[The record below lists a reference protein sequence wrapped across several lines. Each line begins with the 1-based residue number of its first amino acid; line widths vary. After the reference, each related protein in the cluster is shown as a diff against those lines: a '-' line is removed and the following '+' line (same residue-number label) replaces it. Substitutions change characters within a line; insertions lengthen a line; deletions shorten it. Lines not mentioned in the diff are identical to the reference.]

1 VAAGVAVVLT
11 MVMSSHIVVPSHRG
25 LNPSAYSPRVI
36 GAQAGNLSSVA
47 FSPDGKTLAAGA
59 TGGQKTSPKKGAQAD
74 GITYLWNATTWA
86 KIGRFSPG
94 GGAEAFSP
102 DGTMLAAAGGAH
114 NTSTYLYQVSPKRK
128 ITVLPD
134 HKVSVAAVAFSAN
147 DKRLAVNGTDGTV
160 HVWTVPP
167 SRGAV
172 PVTLS
177 PGTAN
182 SDAVA
187 FSPSGLTLAM
197 GGSDG
202 QAYLW
207 NAANGSTR
215 TVPIPGGSPITAV
228 AFSPGGGSLAAGES
242 DGATYV
248 WNLAR
253 HDSVALADP
262 GGSGVN
268 SVAFSPNGKWL
279 ATGDADGKTYLW
291 HLPGGKLARTLANPE
306 GAGHAAGS
314 VDSATAVL
322 SVAFDPDGT
331 SLATT
336 DTNGHA
342 YLWTVP

>member
-1 VAAGVAVVLT
+1 MAAGVAVVLT
-11 MVMSSHIVVPSHRG
+11 MVMSSHIVAPSHHG

-47 FSPDGKTLAAGA
+47 FSPDGKTLAAGG
-59 TGGQKTSPKKGAQAD
+59 TGGQKSGPKTGPKAD
-74 GITYLWNATTWA
+74 GATYLWNASTWA
-86 KIGRFSPG
+86 RIGKFSPG

-114 NTSTYLYQVSPKRK
+114 NMSTYLWQVNPKRK
-128 ITVLPD
+128 IAQLPD
-134 HKVSVAAVAFSAN
+134 QKVSVAAVAFSAN
-147 DKRLAVNGTDGTV
+147 SKKLAVNGTDGTV
-160 HVWTVPP
+160 RVWTLPP

-172 PVTLS
+172 PASVS
-177 PGTAN
+177 SGTVN

-187 FSPSGLTLAM
+187 FSPTGLTLAM

-215 TVPIPGGSPITAV
+215 TVPIPGSSPITAV
-228 AFSPGGGSLAAGES
+228 AFSPGGGSLAAGDSE
-242 DGATYV
+242 GVTYI

-253 HDSVALADP
+253 HDSIALADP

-291 HLPGGKLARTLANPE
+291 HLPAGKLARTLANPE
-306 GAGHAAGS
+306 GAGRGPGS

>member
-11 MVMSSHIVVPSHRG
+11 MVMSSHIVVPRGHR
-25 LNPSAYSPRVI
+25 LDPSAYSPRVI
-36 GAQAGNLSSVA
+36 GKQAGNLSSVA
-47 FSPDGKTLAAGA
+47 FSPDGKTLSAGA
-59 TGGQKTSPKKGAQAD
+59 TGGQKSGPKKGPQAD
-74 GITYLWNATTWA
+74 GVTYLWNATTWA
-86 KIGRFSPG
+86 LIGKFSPG

-114 NTSTYLYQVSPKRK
+114 NMSTYLYQVHPQRR
-128 ITVLPD
+128 IAQLPD

-147 DKRLAVNGTDGTV
+147 GKRLAVNGTDGAV

-187 FSPSGLTLAM
+187 FSPTGLTLAM

-215 TVPIPGGSPITAV
+215 TLPIPGGSPITAV

-242 DGATYV
+242 DGDTYI

-253 HDSVALADP
+253 HDSIALADP

-291 HLPGGKLARTLANPE
+291 HLPAGKLDRTLANPE
-306 GAGHAAGS
+306 GAGRRPGS
-314 VDSATAVL
+314 VDSASAVL
-322 SVAFDPDGT
+322 SVAFDPDGA

-342 YLWTVP
+342 YLWKVP

>member
-11 MVMSSHIVVPSHRG
+11 MVMSSHIVVPPDHR
-25 LNPSAYSPRVI
+25 LDPSAYSPRVI
-36 GAQAGNLSSVA
+36 GKQAGNLSSVT
-47 FSPDGKTLAAGA
+47 FSPDGKTLSAGA
-59 TGGQKTSPKKGAQAD
+59 TGGQKSGPKKGPQAD
-74 GITYLWNATTWA
+74 GVTYLWNATTWA
-86 KIGRFSPG
+86 PIGRFSPG

-114 NTSTYLYQVSPKRK
+114 NMSTYLYQVHPKRR
-128 ITVLPD
+128 IAQLPD

-147 DKRLAVNGTDGTV
+147 GKRLAVNGTDGAV

-167 SRGAV
+167 SGGAV

-187 FSPSGLTLAM
+187 FSPTGLTLAM

-215 TVPIPGGSPITAV
+215 TLPIPGGSPITAV

-242 DGATYV
+242 DGDTYI

-253 HDSVALADP
+253 HDSIALADP

-268 SVAFSPNGKWL
+268 SVAFSLNGKWL
-279 ATGDADGKTYLW
+279 ATGDANGKTYLW
-291 HLPGGKLARTLANPE
+291 HLPAGKLARTLANPE
-306 GAGHAAGS
+306 GAGRRPGS
-314 VDSATAVL
+314 VDSASAVL
-322 SVAFDPDGT
+322 SVAFDPDGA

-342 YLWTVP
+342 YLWKVP